1 MNTFRSI
8 SRVLAMTAVL
18 AISNANAISWGFINT
33 DDFSLN
39 KHTQVKLQVVTPGA
53 LAVGFN
59 AVGCKFM
66 TNTCVATQLFGLK
79 GKTDNTATIKFGVAN
94 GVVRAIVDL
103 GSEKLI
109 TELNKS
115 EKVQAIRSFANDVA
129 DKMYINEIAGINF
142 PGKTTIKNA
151 VKYVSK
157 EAAIA
162 AFAHYGLNCLSVCG
176 EKCIGNKSSV
186 TTKTLTSNSNP
197 LTNSGSNS

>member
-8 SRVLAMTAVL
+8 SRVFAMTAIL
-18 AISNANAISWGFINT
+18 AISNVNAIGWGFINT
-33 DDFSLN
+33 DDFSPN

-79 GKTDNTATIKFGVAN
+79 GQTDNTATIKFGVAN

-115 EKVQAIRSFANDVA
+115 EKVQSIRSFANDVA
-129 DKMYINEIAGINF
+129 DKMYINEIAGIDF
-142 PGKTTIKNA
+142 PGKATIKNA

-162 AFAHYGLNCLSVCG
+162 AVAHYGLGFLSACG
-176 EKCIGNKSSV
+176 GDCIVNKGV
-186 TTKTLTSNSNP
+186 TKTKIFSDP
-197 LTNSGSNS
+197 LTKSGSNS